1 MHRHVEFDPRRLDV
15 AALAVAGGRLEG
27 EWPQPALARLSQDAL
42 PGAAP
47 AVRWAAQGA
56 LRKQAGGEPQ
66 IWLQLQAHT
75 VLQMCCQR
83 CLMPVSVPL
92 DVDSKLRFVRGE
104 ALAEKLDEDSEED
117 VLALPATL
125 DLQAL
130 VEDELIL
137 ALPLVPR
144 HEVCPQPLPMSSGE
158 DALLGAPEAESAFA
172 GLAQMLRD
180 GRGRGKPS

>member
-1 MHRHVEFDPRRLDV
+1 M
-15 AALAVAGGRLEG
+15 AALAAAAGRLEG
-27 EWPQPALARLSQDAL
+27 EWPQQTLARLWQDAV

-47 AVRWAAQGA
+47 PVRWAAQGV
-56 LRKQAGGEPQ
+56 LRKQADGEAQ
-66 IWLQLQAHT
+66 VRLHLQAHT

-83 CLMPVSVPL
+83 CLQPVAVPL
-92 DVDSKLRFVRGE
+92 DVDTQLRFVRDE

-144 HEVCPQPLPMSSGE
+144 HESCPQPLPMSAGE
-158 DALLGAPEAESAFA
+158 DAPLGAAEAERAFA
-172 GLAQMLRD
+172 GLASMLRN
-180 GRGRGKPS
+180 GQGGGKPS